1 MIIPISTI
9 FLMTESHIED
19 IRLAASKLHGAE
31 RRAFQADMTLKY
43 CEGSARQA
51 ESIFGW
57 GRQNVEVGLAEKRT
71 GIICL
76 GTHAA
81 FSGNKR
87 WEEKHPEAAEA
98 LRQLAESH
106 SQQDPT
112 FRSDLAYTR
121 LTAHEVL
128 KQLKELGFSEEQL
141 PAPSTMAE
149 ILNRMGFRLR
159 KVLKAKPLKKI
170 PETDAIFDNIKEKDS
185 TSESGRTKRLSIDCK
200 ATVKIGDYSRG
211 GQTRGNNKACD
222 HDMGCKEKYVPCGIL
237 DEDTGQLN
245 IIFGSSYKTSDFIV
259 DSLYEWW
266 NGLTCQEQMNTELIQ
281 IKADNGPESS
291 GVRTQF
297 LKRMV
302 EFTDAIGKPLQLLY
316 YPPYHSKYNPIE
328 RCWGILELH
337 WNGAKL
343 DSQEGMLSWA
353 KSMTWKGLKPV
364 VKLCQKVYQ
373 KGISL
378 TKKAMKDIEE
388 RLQRNPLLPK
398 WDILINPT

>member
-19 IRLAASKLHGAE
+19 IRLAASKLHGAK

-76 GTHAA
+76 GTNSA

-87 WEEKHPEAAEA
+87 WEEQRPEVAEA

-121 LTAHEVL
+121 LTAHEAL

-159 KVLKAKPLKKI
+159 KV
-170 PETDAIFDNIKEKDS
+170 
-185 TSESGRTKRLSIDCK
+185 
-200 ATVKIGDYSRG
+200 
-211 GQTRGNNKACD
+211 
-222 HDMGCKEKYVPCGIL
+222 
-237 DEDTGQLN
+237 
-245 IIFGSSYKTSDFIV
+245 
-259 DSLYEWW
+259 
-266 NGLTCQEQMNTELIQ
+266 
-281 IKADNGPESS
+281 
-291 GVRTQF
+291 VR
-297 LKRMV
+297 
-302 EFTDAIGKPLQLLY
+302 
-316 YPPYHSKYNPIE
+316 
-328 RCWGILELH
+328 
-337 WNGAKL
+337 
-343 DSQEGMLSWA
+343 
-353 KSMTWKGLKPV
+353 
-364 VKLCQKVYQ
+364 
-373 KGISL
+373 
-378 TKKAMKDIEE
+378 
-388 RLQRNPLLPK
+388 
-398 WDILINPT
+398 